1 MNNAYIL
8 IGIATMSIVTIV
20 LRFIP
25 FIFLNDKKEYKTLNY
40 LSKVLPC
47 AIMGMLVVYCLKD
60 VKLDDVSNFLPS
72 LIASSTV
79 AISYILRRKTLLSIL
94 LGTVIYMVLI
104 QFVFLN

>member
-1 MNNAYIL
+1 MNNTYVL
-8 IGIATMSIVTIV
+8 IGIATMSLVTII

-60 VKLDDVSNFLPS
+60 INFTNTKNYLPA
-72 LIASSTV
+72 LIASSVV
-79 AISYILRRKTLLSIL
+79 AISYIYKRKTLLSIL
-94 LGTVIYMVLI
+94 LGTIIYMALLQLI
-104 QFVFLN
+104 F